1 MSKKSKKTEAPEEEI
16 VNDTIETA
24 ETEETAAEAAAENIE
39 VSNEP
44 ENIQPTE
51 EVQADEVN
59 GAAEAV
65 PADPDAKVGTVT
77 KPVNFRTGPSFKNA
91 VIAELK
97 SGSKVTLNGT
107 VEGDKGTWYK
117 CEFDGREGYVK
128 ASGLI
133 V

>member
-1 MSKKSKKTEAPEEEI
+1 MSKKNKKTEAPEEEI
-16 VNDTIETA
+16 VNDTVETA
-24 ETEETAAEAAAENIE
+24 ETEETAAEAAEENIE
-39 VSNEP
+39 VSQEP

-51 EVQADEVN
+51 EVKADEVN
-59 GAAEAV
+59 GAAEEA
-65 PADPDAKVGTVT
+65 AAGDAKVGTIT
-77 KPVNFRTGPSFKNA
+77 RPVNFRTGPSFKNA

-128 ASGLI
+128 ASGLS